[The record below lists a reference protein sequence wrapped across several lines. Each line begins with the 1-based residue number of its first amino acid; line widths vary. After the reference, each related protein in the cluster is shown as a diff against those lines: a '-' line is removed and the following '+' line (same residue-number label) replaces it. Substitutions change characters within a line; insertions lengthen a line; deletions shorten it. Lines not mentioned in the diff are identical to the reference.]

1 MGIQCASFC
10 CEKMGEVFYAKKNR
24 KNLCLLYAVSFLQG
38 MVFYA
43 PVAMLYRQAA
53 HMTVTQTAV
62 TESVCLAVSV
72 FLEVPWGILA
82 DVIGYR
88 RTLQICAAVSFLSKI
103 VFWKAEGFAGFL
115 TERILLGIV
124 TAGLS
129 GADVSFLYQSAPP
142 ETFQKNLGIY
152 QNLSTAG
159 LLTASAVCTVLT
171 GKDYRLAA
179 LLTMG
184 SYGLAMLCSF
194 GLERAGEEQK
204 QGRNSFRFRDSFSGW
219 DWKWLIFLVVTAFG
233 QEFHQMLT
241 VYLGQLQYVRCGAGE
256 WANGAVYIL
265 VTVAGLAGGFSAGLT
280 RRLGAKR
287 VTVLCFL
294 LAAAGCGVLAGTE
307 NFLLSVGAVLLVQVC
322 FRMFWPLQMSI
333 QNKRAAPGNRATAL
347 SMNSLLMNLTACS
360 VNPVFGKLADAGLP
374 LVMTAGFLC
383 CLAGAVLLPFF
394 GDKKEKRAGKEES
407 VVR

>member
-1 MGIQCASFC
+1 MGIRCASFC
-10 CEKMGEVFYAKKNR
+10 CEKMGEVFYAKKQKKFMSAVRRVLSSGNGV
-24 KNLCLLYAVSFLQG
+24 LCAGGHALPAGGSYDGDADCG
-38 MVFYA
+38 DG
-43 PVAMLYRQAA
+43 
-53 HMTVTQTAV
+53 
-62 TESVCLAVSV
+62 ECLSGRVGFPGGS
-72 FLEVPWGILA
+72 VPWGILA

-124 TAGLS
+124 TAGL
-129 GADVSFLYQSAPP
+129 
-142 ETFQKNLGIY
+142 
-152 QNLSTAG
+152 
-159 LLTASAVCTVLT
+159 LTASAVCTV
-171 GKDYRLAA
+171 
-179 LLTMG
+179 
-184 SYGLAMLCSF
+184 
-194 GLERAGEEQK
+194 
-204 QGRNSFRFRDSFSGW
+204 
-219 DWKWLIFLVVTAFG
+219 
-233 QEFHQMLT
+233 
-241 VYLGQLQYVRCGAGE
+241 
-256 WANGAVYIL
+256 
-265 VTVAGLAGGFSAGLT
+265 LAGGFSAGLT

-287 VTVLCFL
+287 VTLLCFL

-333 QNKRAAPGNRATAL
+333 QKKRAAPGNRATAL

>member
-1 MGIQCASFC
+1 MQ
-10 CEKMGEVFYAKKNR
+10 KNR

-88 RTLQICAAVSFLSKI
+88 RTLQICAVVSFLSKI

-124 TAGLS
+124 
-129 GADVSFLYQSAPP
+129 
-142 ETFQKNLGIY
+142 
-152 QNLSTAG
+152 TAG

-241 VYLGQLQYVRCGAGE
+241 VYLGQLQYVRCKAGE

-287 VTVLCFL
+287 VTLLCFL

-374 LVMTAGFLC
+374 LVMMAGFLC

>member
-1 MGIQCASFC
+1 MQ
-10 CEKMGEVFYAKKNR
+10 KNR

-88 RTLQICAAVSFLSKI
+88 RTLQICAVVSFLSKI

-124 TAGLS
+124 TAGL
-129 GADVSFLYQSAPP
+129 
-142 ETFQKNLGIY
+142 
-152 QNLSTAG
+152 
-159 LLTASAVCTVLT
+159 LTASAVCTVLT
-171 GKDYRLAA
+171 
-179 LLTMG
+179 
-184 SYGLAMLCSF
+184 
-194 GLERAGEEQK
+194 
-204 QGRNSFRFRDSFSGW
+204 
-219 DWKWLIFLVVTAFG
+219 
-233 QEFHQMLT
+233 
-241 VYLGQLQYVRCGAGE
+241 
-256 WANGAVYIL
+256 
-265 VTVAGLAGGFSAGLT
+265 GGFSAGLT

-287 VTVLCFL
+287 VTLLCFL